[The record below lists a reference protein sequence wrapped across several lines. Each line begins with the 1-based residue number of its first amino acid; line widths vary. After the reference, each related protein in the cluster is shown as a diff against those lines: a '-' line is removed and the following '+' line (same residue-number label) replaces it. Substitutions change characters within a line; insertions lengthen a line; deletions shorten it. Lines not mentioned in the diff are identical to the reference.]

1 MYSMSVLSN
10 NLKFLRKAKGFTQ
23 EELAEKLGMTRSIL
37 GSYEESRAEPKLF
50 TLQNITKYFQVS
62 IDDILSK
69 DLSKESGTAVGIV
82 SELRVLPIVVSPE
95 NRELVNIVPNKA
107 SAGYL
112 NGFADQEYIKDL
124 SCFSLPLNEISQ
136 DRTYRIFQIKGD
148 SMLPIAPDSYII
160 TYYQENWQD
169 IKDNDCYVVL
179 TKEEGIVYKRI
190 VNKISECNSLVLKSD
205 NLIYEPYEIK
215 LETVLEIW
223 KAIGYISFRLPKG
236 EELSLEKLSS
246 LVLELQK
253 ELSDMKKTKN

>member
-1 MYSMSVLSN
+1 MSALSN

-37 GSYEESRAEPKLF
+37 GSYEESRAEPKLL
-50 TLQNITKYFQVS
+50 TLQNISNYFQVS
-62 IDDILSK
+62 IDELISK
-69 DLSKESGTAVGIV
+69 DLSKGSASTIGIA
-82 SELRVLPIVVSPE
+82 SDLRILPIVVSPE
-95 NRELVNIVPNKA
+95 NRELINVVPNKA

-136 DRTYRIFQIKGD
+136 NKTYRIFQIKGD

-160 TYYQENWQD
+160 TYYQENWQE

-179 TKEEGIVYKRI
+179 TKEEGIVYKR
-190 VNKISECNSLVLKSD
+190 VLNKISESNTIVLRSD
-205 NLIYEPYEIK
+205 NLAYEPYEVNM
-215 LETVLEIW
+215 ETVLELW
-223 KAIGYISFRLPKG
+223 KAIGYISFQLPKG

-246 LVLELQK
+246 LVLDLQK
-253 ELSDMKKTKN
+253 ELIEMKKNQN